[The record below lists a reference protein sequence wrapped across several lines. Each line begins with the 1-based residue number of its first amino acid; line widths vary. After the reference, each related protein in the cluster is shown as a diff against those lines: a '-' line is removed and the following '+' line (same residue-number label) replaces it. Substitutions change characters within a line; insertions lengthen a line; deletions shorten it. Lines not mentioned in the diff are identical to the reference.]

1 MVFSSP
7 VFLFLFLPF
16 TLAVYALLRSIFWR
30 NMFLVAVSLFFYAWG
45 EKLFVLVMIAST
57 AINYVLGLAINH
69 YQDRDRPSAAKWTVA
84 AAIFINIGLLGFFKY
99 YDFFAVNANYLA
111 SFFTTKRVTELHLH
125 LPIGISFFTFHAM
138 SYIMDV
144 YRKNTRAAK
153 NFFEAALY
161 ISFFPQLIAGPIVR
175 YKEIAAQISNRI
187 HTLAD
192 TADGVERFIIG
203 LGKKMILANTFGE
216 TADIIF
222 GIPSGQL
229 TQGLALLG
237 IALYTLQIYFDFSGY
252 SDMAI
257 GLAKIFGFTFPENF
271 NYPYVSLSLKEFW
284 RRWHI
289 TLSNWFRDYLYI
301 PMGGNRGSSG
311 RMYFN
316 LFTVFFLCGLWHGAS
331 WNFVVWG
338 MIHGLVLVL
347 ERLGAEKMMEKWP
360 RILRHIYLLS
370 IVTVAWVFFRSDS
383 LDHAVK
389 FISAMAGYASGD
401 GAEYNT
407 GLYLNRK
414 LTWLLAVGLIAATPV
429 WPNFIGLLGEL
440 KKRWHG
446 RYGALAE
453 AMCSLGNVGWLTM
466 VLALSAMLV
475 ASSSY
480 NPFIYFRF

>member
-7 VFLFLFLPF
+7 VFLFLFLPL
-16 TLAVYALLRSIFWR
+16 TLAAYALLRSVFWR
-30 NMFLVAVSLFFYAWG
+30 NIFLVAVSLFFYAWG
-45 EKLFVLVMIAST
+45 EKIYVLIMIAST
-57 AINYVLGLAINH
+57 AINYILGRVLNH
-69 YQDRDRPSAAKWTVA
+69 YQDCERPSAAKWTVA
-84 AAIFINIGLLGFFKY
+84 VAVVVNIGLLGFFKY
-99 YDFFAVNANYLA
+99 QDFLAVNINYLA
-111 SFFTTKRVTELHLH
+111 AFFTAKRVPELHLH
-125 LPIGISFFTFHAM
+125 LPIGISFFTFHAL

-153 NFFEAALY
+153 NFSETALY

-175 YKEIAAQISNRI
+175 YKEIAAQISNRTR
-187 HTLAD
+187 TLAD
-192 TADGVERFIIG
+192 MASGAERFIIG

-257 GLAKIFGFTFPENF
+257 GLAKMFGFTFPENF
-271 NYPYVSLSLKEFW
+271 NYPYVSLSIKEFW

-301 PMGGNRGSSG
+301 PMGGNRGSAG

-338 MIHGLVLVL
+338 MIHGLALVL

-360 RILRHIYLLS
+360 RVLRHIYTLS
-370 IVTVAWVFFRSDS
+370 VVAVAWAFFRSDS

-401 GAEYNT
+401 GGEYNA
-407 GLYLNRK
+407 GLYMDRK
-414 LTWLLAVGLIAATPV
+414 LIWLMAVGLIAATPV
-429 WPNFIGLLGEL
+429 WPNFIRFWGGV
-440 KKRWHG
+440 KNRWDG
-446 RYGALAE
+446 IYGALAE
-453 AMCSLGNVGWLTM
+453 AVSSLANVGWLAA
-466 VLALSAMLV
+466 VLAVSLMLV
-475 ASSSY
+475 ARSSY